1 MKLFVATF
9 IVLVGAALAAD
20 QYTTKYD
27 GVNLEEILK
36 SERLLNN
43 YYKCLMDTGKCTPD
57 GNELKRRLP
66 DALKTDCSNCKFN
79 DKTVSLI
86 THLINHLCFFCFIGS
101 EKQKEGTER
110 VIKYLIKNRKSQW
123 DDLQKKYDPE
133 NVYYNKYKE
142 EAKAKGIEV

>member
-36 SERLLNN
+36 SDRLLNN

-79 DKTVSLI
+79 DKTQFYLLHCNLLTLLVIL
-86 THLINHLCFFCFIGS
+86 LKAVKN
-101 EKQKEGTER
+101 KRKELKELS
-110 VIKYLIKNRKSQW
+110 VI
-123 DDLQKKYDPE
+123 
-133 NVYYNKYKE
+133 
-142 EAKAKGIEV
+142 

>member
-1 MKLFVATF
+1 MKLFVATL

-79 DKTVSLI
+79 DKTQIQLI
-86 THLINHLCFFCFIGS
+86 TNYTI
-101 EKQKEGTER
+101 
-110 VIKYLIKNRKSQW
+110 Y
-123 DDLQKKYDPE
+123 
-133 NVYYNKYKE
+133 
-142 EAKAKGIEV
+142 